1 MPVNCWSPQEV
12 MKISESRRRQLERA
26 ASSVAENLRL
36 CESVKT
42 LEKMLGGAHAD
53 QDKLRA
59 EKTQL
64 EADNWELKNQ
74 LGDGVGREKS
84 KALGPSVY
92 FFYIFSLPMLTE
104 IVYWCRAC

>member
-1 MPVNCWSPQEV
+1 
-12 MKISESRRRQLERA
+12 MKISESHRRQLEWVA
-26 ASSVAENLRL
+26 LSVVENERL

-42 LEKMLGGAHAD
+42 LEKMLAGAHAD

-74 LGDGVGREKS
+74 LGDGVSQEKS
-84 KALGPSVY
+84 KALGSLVY
-92 FFYIFSLPMLTE
+92 CFHIFSLPMLTE
-104 IVYWCRAC
+104 IFYWCRAC